1 MCIEDCGRE
10 EKQDQIKAFGFNLF
24 VEKSLFSRR
33 PPPFSLPSNFL
44 SFIQIPGLVLRRV
57 PGCLWPGVGLE
68 HEVLQEE
75 SILCDNLCLGLSRFI
90 KTILCHLLRSLLGY
104 PLVQGQSKT
113 WTQVNW
119 CLIALLLLG

>member
-10 EKQDQIKAFGFNLF
+10 EKQDEIKAFGFNLF
-24 VEKSLFSRR
+24 VEKSLFSRG

-68 HEVLQEE
+68 KRRAAC
-75 SILCDNLCLGLSRFI
+75 CDNLC
-90 KTILCHLLRSLLGY
+90 
-104 PLVQGQSKT
+104 
-113 WTQVNW
+113 
-119 CLIALLLLG
+119 